1 MKLSIKAAL
10 VAAPFA
16 LIGCSSMPMMSSA
29 PDVPA
34 AIAVPAG
41 NKMSMRWAWAS

>member
-1 MKLSIKAAL
+1 MYVMKISIKAAL
-10 VAAPFA
+10 AAAPFA
-16 LIGCSSMPMMSSA
+16 IIGCLYMPTMSSA

-41 NKMSMRWAWAS
+41 S